1 MKGVLLDNNPNT
13 PEALNKLARMQMV
26 TRLEADILQDMM
38 ICDIEGWDK
47 TEYIRQL
54 YEVLDHF
61 MVGLKGEKDGHNY

>member
-1 MKGVLLDNNPNT
+1 MKGVLLDNNPDT
-13 PEALNKLARMQMV
+13 PKALNKLARMEMI
-26 TRLEADILQDMM
+26 TRLEADILRDMT

-61 MVGLKGEKDGHNY
+61 MGGLKGEKDGHNH